1 MNYCGF
7 FWSNSGVLES
17 CRTWTLGGSPAH
29 VWMQWMQQSA
39 RMTVP
44 GGPSVACSTAAAI
57 AWDKAWAGNLDPSGR
72 AALGVHDSAYTEKDG
87 PTASL
92 DNNGHA
98 ENGTSSSSTYS
109 PLSKPTVFDATVL
122 KTQAMVHWCM
132 HNHGIVIAF
141 SVASGKRVKGD
152 FPPTRTKTK
161 EEAQCG
167 FCVEAPKPTMVAQ
180 QAERPVREEGGAS
193 PPVWD

>member
-1 MNYCGF
+1 MNCGF
-7 FWSNSGVLES
+7 FGQISCGILEC
-17 CRTWTLGGSPAH
+17 CRTWNLGGSPAH

-72 AALGVHDSAYTEKDG
+72 AALGVHDSAYTETDA
-87 PTASL
+87 PAASL

-98 ENGTSSSSTYS
+98 ENGTSSSTYS
-109 PLSKPTVFDATVL
+109 GPLSKPTVFDATVL
-122 KTQAMVHWCM
+122 KTRAMVHWCTTM
-132 HNHGIVIAF
+132 ACHCIFI
-141 SVASGKRVKGD
+141 SKWKKVKGD
-152 FPPTRTKTK
+152 LPPTRTKMKKLSADFVLKLPNQPWTPNK
-161 EEAQCG
+161 LSAQSG
-167 FCVEAPKPTMVAQ
+167 
-180 QAERPVREEGGAS
+180 RRGGAS